1 MKFEKPDIL
10 ARWYP
15 SEVSLEGEELLS
27 GAQKPQKR
35 RPMSNAYWVFAWVL
49 SISASCSLTW
59 SLARNSCHLSSFDD
73 TSVADQVASL
83 NWYSPVYN
91 NINLSLEHVHL
102 DGELWWNASNIYR
115 QDPSPEVDEAWANL
129 YYSNANRVFVSEEDA
144 IKMGWD
150 LDILVKWPDDP
161 TGRTYVAEMNVFHL
175 VHCVNV
181 LRQGAFLDY
190 YWYKRPIDPSYWTHF
205 YHCLDMIRQE
215 IMCTASLDL
224 NPLVWVDSQNKPFPN
239 FAIDR
244 VCRRWEDVV
253 HYREEF
259 GLTDA
264 QIHTMTHDM
273 RKQKS
278 PHRRELATPP
288 EAKKLFRAYAKW
300 KKLDFESDFTIIEP
314 GDYGRTSD
322 DPLGRVQPNPKSG

>member
-1 MKFEKPDIL
+1 
-10 ARWYP
+10 
-15 SEVSLEGEELLS
+15 
-27 GAQKPQKR
+27 
-35 RPMSNAYWVFAWVL
+35 
-49 SISASCSLTW
+49 
-59 SLARNSCHLSSFDD
+59 
-73 TSVADQVASL
+73 
-83 NWYSPVYN
+83 
-91 NINLSLEHVHL
+91 
-102 DGELWWNASNIYR
+102 
-115 QDPSPEVDEAWANL
+115 
-129 YYSNANRVFVSEEDA
+129 
-144 IKMGWD
+144 
-150 LDILVKWPDDP
+150 
-161 TGRTYVAEMNVFHL
+161 
-175 VHCVNV
+175 
-181 LRQGAFLDY
+181 
-190 YWYKRPIDPSYWTHF
+190 
-205 YHCLDMIRQE
+205 MIRQE

-278 PHRRELATPP
+278 PHGRELATPP

-300 KKLDFESDFTIIEP
+300 KKLDLESDFTIIEP

-322 DPLGRVQPNPKSG
+322 DLLGRVQPNPKSG